1 MVKAVIYLVKI
12 VTTAVVAIT
21 LVSCNYKIDLGKNI
35 KGSGN
40 IISEHRQ
47 LSGFKN
53 VTVCCGLDCEIIQGN
68 NFDVNVIADDNLI
81 KGIKTTVENGTL
93 VISSEYNN
101 YINIK
106 SKKVVVTLPEI
117 NSLETT
123 SGSNLTTKGVIVGN
137 DIKIKS
143 SSGSQL
149 EANVESDIIDLETS
163 SGSEM
168 NIEGKA
174 LKLYT
179 DSSSGSSIDA
189 DKLLANEVNSQ
200 SSSGSST
207 NVHPISSLNAK
218 ASSGSS
224 INYNTNPKNVKV
236 DESSGGSIS
245 KD

>member
-1 MVKAVIYLVKI
+1 
-12 VTTAVVAIT
+12 
-21 LVSCNYKIDLGKNI
+21 
-35 KGSGN
+35 
-40 IISEHRQ
+40 
-47 LSGFKN
+47 
-53 VTVCCGLDCEIIQGN
+53 
-68 NFDVNVIADDNLI
+68 
-81 KGIKTTVENGTL
+81 
-93 VISSEYNN
+93 
-101 YINIK
+101 
-106 SKKVVVTLPEI
+106 
-117 NSLETT
+117 
-123 SGSNLTTKGVIVGN
+123 
-137 DIKIKS
+137 
-143 SSGSQL
+143 
-149 EANVESDIIDLETS
+149 
-163 SGSEM
+163 M

-189 DKLLANEVNSQ
+189 NNLLANEVNSQ